1 MIEAE
6 YEYHGGEAWFDEP
19 AAASILNVCGRTLR
33 RWRCARKV
41 PFTRTPGGRIRYT
54 LTQMAE
60 IRASMMIGAAPAAV
74 QTCPNMSGELRG
86 SAE

>member
-6 YEYHGGEAWFDEP
+6 YVYQGGEAWFDEP
-19 AAASILNVCGRTLR
+19 AAASLLNVSDRTLR
-33 RWRCARKV
+33 RWRCAGKV
-41 PFTRTPGGRIRYT
+41 PFTRTPGGRIRYM

-60 IRASMMIGAAPAAV
+60 IRASMMIGPATV
-74 QTCPNMSGELRG
+74 QTCPDMSGELRG